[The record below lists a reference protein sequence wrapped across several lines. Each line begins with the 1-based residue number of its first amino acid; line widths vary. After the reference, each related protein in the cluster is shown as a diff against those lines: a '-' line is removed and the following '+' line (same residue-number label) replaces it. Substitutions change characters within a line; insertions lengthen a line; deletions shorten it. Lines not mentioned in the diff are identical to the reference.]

1 MRRMCRRGYGAEH
14 LKEEVPG
21 RVQEG
26 LAVRVLEQAE
36 RQAAVGQDADL
47 AARSFGSRLLEQPA
61 DSADD
66 AVEQSAVARSRNPAS
81 GGVLGQGVSGRLF
94 GSAVRSPSSIILPKL
109 GTSERRVE
117 FVVDAPFLAGDFEGF
132 AEDSR
137 SEEHTSE
144 LQSLMR
150 ISY

>member
-26 LAVRVLEQAE
+26 LAVRVLEQAD
-36 RQAAVGQDADL
+36 RHAAVGQDADL

-94 GSAVRSPSSIILPKL
+94 GSAVRDRKSTRLNSS
-109 GTSERRVE
+109 
-117 FVVDAPFLAGDFEGF
+117 
-132 AEDSR
+132 
-137 SEEHTSE
+137 H
-144 LQSLMR
+144 
-150 ISY
+150 